1 MSLEDVVKNGEQYA
15 LSGSDML
22 DLTEHKYRVYKYQDL
37 ENVNSIDELLGRNG
51 GFILLFQN
59 TASSG
64 HWVTVFKINDKT
76 LEFYD
81 SYGLNVDEEL
91 EFTEF
96 NRRRHQGKVVP
107 HLSHL
112 LNNSRYNVISNDYDF
127 QGKENLTQTQT
138 CGRFC
143 GYRLRHRN
151 IPLKEFQDLFKKN
164 KIMTGTKGNNFY
176 ITMLTG
182 LLWDKEHL

>member
-1 MSLEDVVKNGEQYA
+1 MSLENVVKKGEQYA

-22 DLTEHKYRVYKYQDL
+22 DLTEHRYRVYKYQDL
-37 ENVNSIDELLGRNG
+37 ENVNSIDKLLGRNG

-64 HWVTVFKINDKT
+64 HWVTVFKIDDNT

-81 SYGLNVDEEL
+81 SYGLMVDEEL

-112 LNNSRYNVISNDYDF
+112 LNNSRYNIISNDYDF
-127 QGKENLTQTQT
+127 QGRDDLTQTQT

-176 ITMLTG
+176 IVMLTG

>member
-1 MSLEDVVKNGEQYA
+1 MSLENIVKSGEQYA
-15 LSGSDML
+15 FSGKDMK
-22 DLTEHKYRVYKYQDL
+22 DLTENKYAIYKYQDL
-37 ENVNSIDELLGRNG
+37 EKKNSIDQLLGRNG

-59 TASSG
+59 TKFSG
-64 HWVTVFKINDKT
+64 HWVCVFKIDDKT

-81 SYGLNVDEEL
+81 SYGLKVDEEL

-107 HLSHL
+107 HLTHL
-112 LNNSRYNVISNDYDF
+112 LNNSRYNVISNEYDF
-127 QGKENLTQTQT
+127 QGKDDITQTQT

-143 GYRLRHRN
+143 GYRIRHRD

-164 KIMTGTKGNNFY
+164 KIMTGTTGNNFY